1 MRIFQSVSGHS
12 SEQSVTRYSS
22 QPTASQLYGVSDTIP
37 KWFRNLQSFNNLPAN
52 QSELR
57 ISIPP
62 SLTLGSFHSKLELND
77 LQYWPQPQVFQAYF
91 FNCCNI
97 QGNVQ
102 AFLLTGLLWSQQL
115 SVFSSIFFNICRF
128 RNSILLSLYVFIPRE
143 STLMIKASSTVAW
156 FSWANQIDL

>member
-115 SVFSSIFFNICRF
+115 SVFSSF
-128 RNSILLSLYVFIPRE
+128 
-143 STLMIKASSTVAW
+143 SSTFVDFAIQVRFHSTRIDAHDQVKFDSGVIFLGQSNW
-156 FSWANQIDL
+156 FVKT